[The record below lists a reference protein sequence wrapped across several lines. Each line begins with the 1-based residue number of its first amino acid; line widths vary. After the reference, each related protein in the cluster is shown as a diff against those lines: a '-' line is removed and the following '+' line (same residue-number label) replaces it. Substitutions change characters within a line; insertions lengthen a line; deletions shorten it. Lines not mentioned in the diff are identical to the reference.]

1 MSDSKVFLV
10 TGAASGIG
18 LALARELS
26 ERGHRVLAT
35 DVNQDGLRQA
45 HGDGVET
52 MSLDVRDAARWDE
65 CIAHAKDRFG
75 RLDVLCNV
83 AGHLVAKW
91 VHEMTPADVGLTI
104 DVNVK
109 GVMFGTNAA
118 ARVMIEQGGGH
129 IINVAS
135 IAGLVPV
142 PGLAAYSASK
152 HAVRAWSLAA
162 AQELKAHGVYVTA
175 VCPGPVD
182 TPMLDAQVDHDEAA
196 LTFSAPRML
205 TAQEVVDAIMDRA
218 LVLRPMEVLVTV
230 PRSGQAPMAR
240 LVGALP
246 ELGTWVRPIITRI
259 GRHNQAR
266 ARAKRR

>member
-1 MSDSKVFLV
+1 MNESKVFLV

-18 LALARELS
+18 RELTG
-26 ERGHRVLAT
+26 ELLARGHRVMAT
-35 DVNQDGLRQA
+35 DVNAEGLARWQ
-45 HGDGVET
+45 GDEVET
-52 MSLDVRDAARWDE
+52 MELDVRDAARWEE
-65 CIAHAKDRFG
+65 CIKHTAERFG
-75 RLDVLCNV
+75 GIDVLCNV

-91 VHEMTPADVGLTI
+91 GHEMSAADVGLTI

-118 ARVMIEQGGGH
+118 ARHMIERGGGQ

-152 HAVRAWSLAA
+152 HAVRAYSLAC
-162 AQELKAHGVYVTA
+162 AQELKRHGVYVTA

-182 TPMLDAQVDHDEAA
+182 TPMLDAQVDHEEAV
-196 LTFSAPRML
+196 LTFSAPRAL
-205 TAQEVVDAIMDRA
+205 AASEVVSAIVERA
-218 LVLRPMEVLVTV
+218 LPLRPMELLVTV

-240 LVGALP
+240 LIGALP

-266 ARAKRR
+266 ARARKA

>member
-1 MSDSKVFLV
+1 
-10 TGAASGIG
+10 
-18 LALARELS
+18 LA
-26 ERGHRVLAT
+26 RGHRVLAT
-35 DVNQDGLRQA
+35 DVNVEGLSQWK
-45 HGDGVET
+45 GDAVET
-52 MSLDVRDAARWDE
+52 MHLDVREASRWEE
-65 CIAHAKDRFG
+65 CIQRASERFG
-75 RLDVLCNV
+75 GLDVLCNV

-91 VHEMTPADVGLTI
+91 GHDMTAADVGLTI

-118 ARVMIEQGGGH
+118 ARYMIERGKGH

-152 HAVRAWSLAA
+152 HAVRAYSLAC
-162 AQELKAHGVYVTA
+162 AQELKPHGVYVTA

-182 TPMLDAQVDHDEAA
+182 TPMLDAQVDHEEAV
-196 LTFSAPRML
+196 LTFSAPRAL
-205 TAQEVVDAIMDRA
+205 SASEVVAAIVDRA
-218 LVLRPMEVLVTV
+218 LPLKPLELLVTV

-240 LVGALP
+240 LIGALP

-266 ARAKRR
+266 ARARKS

>member
-1 MSDSKVFLV
+1 
-10 TGAASGIG
+10 
-18 LALARELS
+18 
-26 ERGHRVLAT
+26 
-35 DVNQDGLRQA
+35 
-45 HGDGVET
+45 
-52 MSLDVRDAARWDE
+52 
-65 CIAHAKDRFG
+65 
-75 RLDVLCNV
+75 
-83 AGHLVAKW
+83 
-91 VHEMTPADVGLTI
+91 
-104 DVNVK
+104 
-109 GVMFGTNAA
+109 
-118 ARVMIEQGGGH
+118 MIEQGGGH

-162 AQELKAHGVYVTA
+162 AQELKAHGVYLTA